1 MSLVLLPHA
10 ECGGSLVGLHVHGVD
25 WPLDSRDKMQH
36 QQRRCRA
43 TANLHRWQ
51 MSSIEAIPMRAGLAG
66 QQPPPRPRPASAPLG
81 VAALPA
87 LSTRGHDTAWSGVTW
102 AGADCR
108 RSVATGAAGH
118 LLWPYLVHLLRR
130 RLRQTRGFGFA
141 VVPLQSAASAD
152 DFSATYQY
160 QPALAIGARSTPLAV
175 HHLVP
180 CPAAGTSFRWFRYF
194 NY

>member
-1 MSLVLLPHA
+1 M
-10 ECGGSLVGLHVHGVD
+10 D
-25 WPLDSRDKMQH
+25 WPLDSRAKTQH

-66 QQPPPRPRPASAPLG
+66 EQPPPRPASAPLG

-87 LSTRGHDTAWSGVTW
+87 LSTREHDTAWSGVTW

-108 RSVATGAAGH
+108 RSVVTGAAGH
-118 LLWPYLVHLLRR
+118 LLWPYLVHRLRR
-130 RLRQTRGFGFA
+130 LSRQARGSGFA
-141 VVPLQSAASAD
+141 GLSLQSAASAN

-160 QPALAIGARSTPLAV
+160 QPALAIGARSAPLAV
-175 HHLVP
+175 HHLVL
-180 CPAAGTSFRWFRYF
+180 CPAAGASFWWSRYF
-194 NY
+194 TSRSLPSLSS